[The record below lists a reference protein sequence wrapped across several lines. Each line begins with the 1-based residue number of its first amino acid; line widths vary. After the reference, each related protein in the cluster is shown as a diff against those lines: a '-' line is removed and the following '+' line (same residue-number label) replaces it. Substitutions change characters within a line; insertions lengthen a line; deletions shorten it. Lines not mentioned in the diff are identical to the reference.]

1 MLSLLPHDLC
11 HGQSSSR
18 CLPAQHLPIL
28 LTFNSLE
35 ILLFSKLLSLTTRNL
50 QDFLSFMLPSLG
62 KFLINSL
69 VIDSSSGFFQ
79 FPISLKVDV
88 FASYDTTPHPTPLF
102 TGMAAE
108 LEALLL
114 QEPNSSWLNLGWKNH
129 GGQVAGPGHPPRHRI
144 RGKVIMKTEKIWA
157 LRGSGSQERG
167 ALPRIPGP
175 GKGTWLPG
183 AEKARLRTTER
194 KCPPRGREFYAVQ
207 MGQ

>member
-88 FASYDTTPHPTPLF
+88 FASHDTTPHPTPLF

-144 RGKVIMKTEKIWA
+144 RGKIIMKTTPEETRP
-157 LRGSGSQERG
+157 LRGSEPQEWG

-175 GKGTWLPG
+175 G
-183 AEKARLRTTER
+183 
-194 KCPPRGREFYAVQ
+194 RGRGLQ
-207 MGQ
+207 GPRRRG

>member
-1 MLSLLPHDLC
+1 M
-11 HGQSSSR
+11 
-18 CLPAQHLPIL
+18 
-28 LTFNSLE
+28 F
-35 ILLFSKLLSLTTRNL
+35 
-50 QDFLSFMLPSLG
+50 PSLC
-62 KFLINSL
+62 KFLTNSL

-79 FPISLKVDV
+79 FSISLKVDV
-88 FASYDTTPHPTPLF
+88 FASHDTTPHPTPLF

-114 QEPNSSWLNLGWKNH
+114 QEPNSSWWNLGWKKH
-129 GGQVAGPGHPPRHRI
+129 EGQVAGPGHPPRHRI

-183 AEKARLRTTER
+183 AEKARLRTAEH
-194 KCPPRGREFYAVQ
+194 KYPPRGREFYAVQ
-207 MGQ
+207 EVQRGQ